1 MFILTRMVRVIPFIS
16 IFLLSFTSI
25 IVFFSANAPDV
36 DTYLTEISAFSYD
49 DIRID
54 YFSWAILNFFS
65 IDTISGFHTLSITVL
80 FLLLFF
86 LIWKGSTV
94 YVALLLLMPMIVGS
108 QIRLLFAAAAF
119 LCCLVAFNGR
129 FRFLFSILFGSLFHS
144 SFIFIFIFPIYLFLP
159 EAISYLTPEVFI
171 NPVYA
176 KLEAYSLQDIVPV
189 SFFSISLIFF
199 IYVINLA
206 ILALDRD
213 PRAIIIGVYIV
224 LLFSVPGEFWILYR
238 RSAELVLFLSF
249 PFYFREYLVSKFL
262 HAAYFSSIFIYSLL
276 NIKGY
281 SEKLVF

>member
-86 LIWKGSTV
+86 LIWKGSTG